1 MLADRRRVARLL
13 WFWCLVPA
21 PLIHLGALPAFS
33 QQNLETPQ
41 QTNEKIRQLASAF
54 RTKQGEYLIGSGDLL
69 RIEVFDAP
77 ELSRDVRVVESG
89 YISLPLIPVKVRA
102 GGLTAFQLEEKI
114 AELLQVNGLVS
125 HPQVTVFLK
134 EQRSQPITVI
144 GAVKR
149 PMVYQAIRQTSL
161 LEVLSEAGGIADDAG
176 SVAIVTRAARAGN
189 ETAGPPAESGEN
201 DGTAK
206 TSPDAASATPQT
218 ITVGLKDLLESG
230 DPKFNIPLV
239 GGDIVSVPRAG
250 IVYVVGAVE
259 RPGGFVLQNDGE
271 QMSALRVIALAG
283 GTKGTAKPDQAVVI
297 RRGMATGKNQEI
309 AVKLNRI
316 MQRKTEDVRLVAND
330 ILFVPDSAGKKAL
343 RRTGEVAIAM
353 TSGLVLLRA
362 GR

>member
-1 MLADRRRVARLL
+1 
-13 WFWCLVPA
+13 
-21 PLIHLGALPAFS
+21 
-33 QQNLETPQ
+33 
-41 QTNEKIRQLASAF
+41 
-54 RTKQGEYLIGSGDLL
+54 
-69 RIEVFDAP
+69 
-77 ELSRDVRVVESG
+77 
-89 YISLPLIPVKVRA
+89 
-102 GGLTAFQLEEKI
+102 
-114 AELLQVNGLVS
+114 
-125 HPQVTVFLK
+125 
-134 EQRSQPITVI
+134 
-144 GAVKR
+144 
-149 PMVYQAIRQTSL
+149 L

-189 ETAGPPAESGEN
+189 ETPGPPAESSEN
-201 DGTAK
+201 DGTAG
-206 TSPDAASATPQT
+206 TSLNAASATPQ
-218 ITVGLKDLLESG
+218 IIAIGLKDLLESA

-239 GGDIVSVPRAG
+239 GGDIVSIPRAG

-316 MQRKTEDVRLVAND
+316 MQRKEEDVRLVAND